1 MIKMSKRKDLHR
13 IATEAPSR
21 SGVYFWKDEDGK
33 IIYVGKAKSLKNRL
47 LSYFAKTK
55 DVKTRILVARARELD
70 YIETKTEYEAL
81 LLENTLIK
89 KYKPKY
95 NISLKD
101 GKTYPVIKITNEKF
115 PVVFRT
121 RTLKNDGA
129 FYFGPF
135 PNVYAVDNFLHLIK
149 QNYKLRQCKV
159 LRKRKYPCL
168 YYHIEKCTAPC
179 CEKISAEDYNKEINE
194 VKNLLT
200 NAKSLDALEKQM
212 QEAAMA
218 LDFEKAKRLR
228 DGIQSILALHNQ
240 NVVED
245 LDANSRD
252 YIAWA
257 SEGAMIS
264 FTVLK
269 MRQGKLV
276 GRDLYQTQSLKSDSE
291 VVQEF
296 LPMYY
301 KDKKE
306 VPPTIFILAADNSN
320 EENDYSNNVNYNDN
334 DLINNWFKNKL
345 SSDAKIISLPILLK
359 QNYSEKKIDGNSYV
373 AEETKTYFADEL
385 RKTISVSADDENLAN
400 DFKMQLK
407 DFRHHRAALSM
418 AYFNAREDLSRRL
431 REYGDWAGL
440 EELKK
445 VLNLKVLPAR
455 IEGFDI
461 AHLDGQDTVASMVS
475 FKDGNPDKKNYRI
488 FKLRTTEGIVDDYAS
503 IKEVVARRY
512 TRVLN
517 EDGELPDLILVDG
530 GLGQVNAAFK
540 ILSALKL
547 NIPLVGLA
555 ERNEEIFF
563 PNNSKPLIL
572 ARKSSA
578 LRLLQRV
585 RDEAHR
591 FATSKNKQ
599 RREKKNLQMSF
610 EVLPNVGKKRAK
622 LLLENF
628 GSLKKLS
635 VASEEEII
643 KALKVSKKIAR
654 EISLATKNLI
664 EK

>member
-1 MIKMSKRKDLHR
+1 MSEQKDLHK
-13 IATEAPSR
+13 IASEAPSR
-21 SGVYFWKDEDGK
+21 SGVYFWKDTDGK
-33 IIYVGKAKSLKNRL
+33 IIYVGKAKSLKSRL

-55 DVKTRILVARARELD
+55 DIKTRILVSRAVELE

-115 PVVFRT
+115 PTVFRT

-149 QNYKLRQCKV
+149 QNYKLRQCKI

-168 YYHIEKCTAPC
+168 YYHIGRCTAPC
-179 CEKISAEDYNKEINE
+179 CEKISVEDYNKEINE
-194 VKNLLT
+194 VKDLLT

-212 QEAAMA
+212 QEAAKA

-306 VPPTIFILAADNSN
+306 VPSTIFILTPDKD
-320 EENDYSNNVNYNDN
+320 EEYVHNNNINDN
-334 DLINNWFKNKL
+334 GLINNWLKNNL
-345 SSDAKIISLPILLK
+345 SSDAKIIGLPILLK
-359 QNYSEKKIDGNSYV
+359 QNYSEKKLDGASYV

-385 RKTISVSADDENLAN
+385 RKTISVSSDDENLARSFN
-400 DFKMQLK
+400 MQLK

-418 AYFNAREDLSRRL
+418 AYFNAREDLVRRL

-445 VLNLKVLPAR
+445 ILNLKVLPTR

-461 AHLDGQDTVASMVS
+461 AHLEGQDTMASMVS
-475 FKDGNPDKKNYRI
+475 FKDGNPEKKNYRV
-488 FKLRTTEGIVDDYAS
+488 FKLRTTEGMIDDYAS
-503 IKEVVARRY
+503 MKEVVARRY

-517 EDGELPDLILVDG
+517 EDGELPDLILIDG

-540 ILSALKL
+540 ILYALKL
-547 NIPLVGLA
+547 SIPIVGLA

-563 PNNSKPLIL
+563 PNKSKPLIL
-572 ARKSSA
+572 ARKSPA

-599 RREKKNLQMSF
+599 RREKKELKTSF
-610 EVLPNVGKKRAK
+610 DSLPNVGAKRAK

-635 VASEEEII
+635 LASEEEII
-643 KALKVSKKIAR
+643 KVLNVSSKIAM
-654 EISLATKNLI
+654 EISDATKKLI
-664 EK
+664 EKI